1 MQFADPRTV
10 PPQRSRRVEIP
21 IARDI
26 VGGLRRLLRQCLL
39 DFLKRHLDREGVRV
53 LATECTMQ
61 VAKRIEAARRI
72 EDVEQITERRAV
84 TAQVL
89 LGVRDPVV
97 RGLCVFFLCDSMHE
111 KPPVHAGKSAGWSAF
126 SAASRFLHGGR

>member
-72 EDVEQITERRAV
+72 EDVE
-84 TAQVL
+84 
-89 LGVRDPVV
+89 
-97 RGLCVFFLCDSMHE
+97 
-111 KPPVHAGKSAGWSAF
+111 
-126 SAASRFLHGGR
+126 